1 MREKTIEGYLRDETR
16 KNGGL
21 SMKWVSPGNNGV
33 PDRIVF
39 LPGGRVVFVELK
51 APGKKPT
58 QLQKYQHERLRSLGQ
73 LVVIIDSKEKVDKLL
88 QLYEEGLLEYAIQEG
103 MFK

>member
-1 MREKTIEGYLRDETR
+1 VSEKAIETYLRDRVRTI
-16 KNGGL
+16 GGWAP
-21 SMKWVSPGNNGV
+21 KWTSPGNNGV

-58 QLQKYQHERLRSLGQ
+58 ALQQYQHDRLRDLGQ
-73 LVVIIDSKEKVDKLL
+73 LVVVIDSREKVDTLMECI
-88 QLYEEGLLEYAIQEG
+88 EEGILEYAIQEG
-103 MFK
+103 LFG

>member
-1 MREKTIEGYLRDETR
+1 MREKSIEAYLRDRVRTI
-16 KNGGL
+16 GGWAP
-21 SMKWVSPGNNGV
+21 KWTSPGNNGV

-58 QLQKYQHERLRSLGQ
+58 QLQLVQHERLRSLGQ
-73 LVVIIDSKEKVDKLL
+73 YVAVIDSREKVDKLL
-88 QLYEEGLLEYAIQEG
+88 EFLEEGLLEYALQEG
-103 MFK
+103 VFS